1 MTAPADLL
9 VRSGRV
15 IDPAGGVDATLDVL
29 IRDGRVVALGTD
41 LGAELDAALPVLD
54 AAGLVVT
61 PGFVDLHTHLREPGF
76 KHKETIATGT
86 LAAARGG
93 YTTVCAMANTD
104 PTTDSAAVVA
114 QVLERARGA
123 PARVLP
129 VGAITKRRLG
139 KELSEME
146 ELRAAGV
153 VAFSDD
159 GEGVADAG
167 VARRAFDYA
176 ADLGLPISEH
186 CEDLAIAG
194 EGPQRGAMHE
204 GAVSARLGLRGQPVA
219 SELAMLERDIGLAEL
234 TGVTLH
240 LAHVSTAPACAAVA
254 AAKARGLRLSAE
266 VAPHH
271 LFLTDA
277 AVAGNVAGR
286 AGRGLDPATAYD
298 TNAKV
303 APPLRPAEHVAA
315 CIAALAAGVLDAVAT
330 DHAPH
335 ALPDKRC
342 EFQQAAYGI
351 SGLETAFGVLGTLV
365 AEGKLTLGT
374 VIDRLTI
381 GPVRAWGLDRD
392 GLHGLGTL
400 APGAPGDL
408 AIVDPAAR
416 WTVDPE
422 QFASLGKNTPLTG
435 RELTGRVV
443 ATVLG
448 GRVVFDAAAEGAR
461 A

>member
-1 MTAPADLL
+1 MTPAGDIL
-9 VRSGRV
+9 VRGGRV
-15 IDPAGGVDATLDVL
+15 IDPANGTDNQLDVL
-29 IRDGRVVALGTD
+29 VRDGRVAAVG
-41 LGAELDAALPVLD
+41 AALEADAPVLN
-54 AAGLVVT
+54 AAGLVVA

-76 KHKETIATGT
+76 EHKETIATGT
-86 LAAARGG
+86 AAAARGG

-104 PTTDSAAVVA
+104 PTMDNAAVVA
-114 QVLERARGA
+114 QVMERARGA

-129 VGAITKRRLG
+129 IGAITKGRLG
-139 KELSEME
+139 KELSDME

-153 VAFSDD
+153 VAYSDD
-159 GEGVADAG
+159 GEGIADAG

-194 EGPQRGAMHE
+194 EGRERGAMHE
-204 GAVSARLGLRGQPVA
+204 GAVSARLGLRGQPVVA
-219 SELAMLERDIGLAEL
+219 ELAMLERDIGLANL
-234 TGVTLH
+234 SGAPLH
-240 LAHVSTAPACAAVA
+240 LAHVSTAPACAAIA
-254 AAKARGLRLSAE
+254 AAKARGLRISAE

-277 AVAGNVAGR
+277 AVAGDASN
-286 AGRGLDPATAYD
+286 GLDPLSAYD

-303 APPLRPAEHVAA
+303 APPLRPAEHLAA
-315 CIAALAAGVLDAVAT
+315 CIEALEAGVLDAVAT

-335 ALPDKRC
+335 ALQDKRC
-342 EFQQAAYGI
+342 EFQEAAYGI
-351 SGLETAFGVLGTLV
+351 SGLETSFGILGTLV
-365 AEGKLTLGT
+365 ADGKLTLGA

-381 GPVRAWGLDRD
+381 GPVRAWGLDRAD
-392 GLHGLGTL
+392 LHGLGTL
-400 APGAPGDL
+400 SKGAPGDL
-408 AIVDPAAR
+408 TVVDPTAR

-422 QFASLGKNTPLTG
+422 RFASLGKNTPLAG

-448 GRVVFDAAAEGAR
+448 GRIVFEAVKEEAPA
-461 A
+461 